1 MKRIKVPYLKTLD
14 VLDLT
19 SIGFLM
25 EEKARRE
32 SIDVINWDAYPYK
45 PIVAFDVARG
55 DKDL

>member
-25 EEKARRE
+25 EEKAHRE

-45 PIVAFDVARG
+45 PIVAFDERQIIN
-55 DKDL
+55 

>member
-25 EEKARRE
+25 EEK
-32 SIDVINWDAYPYK
+32 
-45 PIVAFDVARG
+45 PIAKV
-55 DKDL
+55 LTS